1 MRGEFMANMNCCELC
16 SHYIYDDEIE
26 GQVCEIDIDEDEM
39 SRYYG
44 YSKYSCPYFHYDNE
58 YETVHKQI

>member
-1 MRGEFMANMNCCELC
+1 MNNMNSCEYC
-16 SHYIYDDEIE
+16 SHYVYDEE
-26 GQVCEIDIDEDEM
+26 TETQYCEISIDEDEVA
-39 SRYYG
+39 RYYS